1 MARNKGQF
9 KFAANFEVQ
18 AQEALDPRVVVDT
31 KADLIN
37 KETWPYDGDTIY
49 LYNGL
54 IVAVVADKSMY
65 MLIDK
70 TKITQSDYSG
80 WKQLDVSAAQT
91 VEIIDNLTSE
101 STTAALSANQ
111 GKVLDEKISTL
122 QSKLT
127 AIFTYKGTKTT
138 YAELAAEEASAAVG
152 DVWNIEEA
160 HDNVPA
166 GTNWVWNGTTWDALA
181 GSIDLS
187 GYVQKEAGKELIPS
201 DKLQLIDTNASAV
214 EELNT
219 QLEQLQTTVEG
230 IETEISQQQSFFEV
244 PSAVLSLTSES
255 ESGDI
260 LSAVGGNWANFCNS
274 VKVAQPIVAKKL
286 VGANAQVVAL
296 NAKYEET
303 DSANNKVTIEY
314 IDGLNKISIAI
325 SCATDTYSAVVTTT
339 SVATDAA
346 LEVVKSTADAATEA
360 LVVLNGE
367 VGTVGSVKYTATQ
380 IATTIMDEGLSWIEV
395 D

>member
-65 MLIDK
+65 MLVDK

-91 VEIIDNLTSE
+91 VEIIDNLTSS

-127 AIFTYKGTKTT
+127 AIFTYKGTKAT
-138 YAELAAEEASAAVG
+138 YAELEEVESPAVG
-152 DVWNIEEA
+152 DVYNVEEA
-160 HDNVPA
+160 HENVPA
-166 GTNWVWNGTTWDALA
+166 GTNWVWNGTAWDALA

-187 GYVQKEAGKELIPS
+187 GYVQKEVGKELIPS

-230 IETEISQQQSFFEV
+230 IETEISQQHSFFEV

-255 ESGDI
+255 ESEDI

-296 NAKYEET
+296 NAKYDET

-314 IDGLNKISIAI
+314 MDGLNKISIAI
-325 SCATDTYSAVVTTT
+325 SCATNVYSAVVTTT

-360 LVVLNGE
+360 LVILNGE
-367 VGTVGSVKYTATQ
+367 AGTVGSVKHTATQ

-395 D
+395 N

>member
-37 KETWPYDGDTIY
+37 KETWPYDGETIY

-65 MLIDK
+65 MLVDK

-91 VEIIDNLTSE
+91 VEIIDNLTSS

-127 AIFTYKGTKTT
+127 AIFTYKGTKAT
-138 YAELAAEEASAAVG
+138 YAELEEVESPAVG
-152 DVWNIEEA
+152 DVYNVEEA
-160 HDNVPA
+160 HENVPA
-166 GTNWVWNGTTWDALA
+166 GTNWVWNGTAWDALA

-255 ESGDI
+255 ESEDI

-296 NAKYEET
+296 NAKYDET

-314 IDGLNKISIAI
+314 MDGLNKISIAI
-325 SCATDTYSAVVTTT
+325 SCATNVYSAVVTTT

-360 LVVLNGE
+360 LVILNGE
-367 VGTVGSVKYTATQ
+367 AGTVGSVKHTATQ